1 MRASHAKISVLMCR
15 EDVPP
20 IADMSHFQHF
30 LKATRN
36 SWNGLV
42 SIAKSERAF
51 QQELVALLIGIPLA
65 FIVATETWRRV
76 TLIAV
81 LVLLLI
87 VELLNT
93 GLEKL
98 ADVITRD
105 HHPGIGWV
113 KDMGSAAVGLSVLL
127 AGLVWLVA
135 LAERLGLI

>member
-1 MRASHAKISVLMCR
+1 
-15 EDVPP
+15 
-20 IADMSHFQHF
+20 MSHLDHF
-30 LKATRN
+30 LHATRN
-36 SWNGLV
+36 SWRGLV
-42 SIAKSERAF
+42 AIAKSEKAF
-51 QQELVALLIGIPLA
+51 QQELVALLLGIPLA
-65 FIVATETWRRV
+65 FIVATDAWRRV

-93 GLEKL
+93 ALEKL

-113 KDMGSAAVGLSVLL
+113 KDMGSAAVGLSLLL

-135 LAERLGLI
+135 LGERLGLI

>member
-1 MRASHAKISVLMCR
+1 MEHVR
-15 EDVPP
+15 
-20 IADMSHFQHF
+20 HF
-30 LKATRN
+30 LQASRN

-42 SIAKSERAF
+42 AITRSERAF
-51 QQELVALLIGIPLA
+51 QQELVALIIGIPLA
-65 FIVATETWRRV
+65 F
-76 TLIAV
+76 LIATGTWQRVLLIGV

-113 KDMGSAAVGLSVLL
+113 KDMGSAAVGLALLL

-135 LAERLGLI
+135 IAERLGWL